1 MERQVRRVGE
11 TEGSNGPA
19 RAARCS
25 GRVLTA
31 VLVAAFVA
39 APARSSVE
47 EEVGGWLML
56 AATGSFESV
65 APEWSRLRWAFDGQ
79 TRFFDRTNGLGQ
91 TIVRPSVG
99 WALSDSTSVWLGY
112 GWIRD
117 YPAGRSDIDENR
129 IFQQLLWNG
138 SVGRWSV
145 QSRTRLEQR
154 FLETG
159 DDVGWRFREFV
170 KVLYPLLGSERLRF
184 AAYDELFLNLNSTD
198 WGADSGFDQNRL
210 FVGLNAPLD
219 SARSVQA
226 ELGYLNRYLKPSSRR
241 GRMDHI
247 VSVNL
252 LLSY

>member
-1 MERQVRRVGE
+1 
-11 TEGSNGPA
+11 
-19 RAARCS
+19 
-25 GRVLTA
+25 
-31 VLVAAFVA
+31 
-39 APARSSVE
+39 
-47 EEVGGWLML
+47 ML
-56 AATGSFESV
+56 AATGSFEDV
-65 APEWSRLRWAFDGQ
+65 APEWSRVRWAFDGQ
-79 TRFFDRTNGLGQ
+79 TRFFDSTNGLGQ
-91 TIVRPSVG
+91 TIVRPSLG
-99 WALSDSTSVWLGY
+99 WALNDSTSVWLGY